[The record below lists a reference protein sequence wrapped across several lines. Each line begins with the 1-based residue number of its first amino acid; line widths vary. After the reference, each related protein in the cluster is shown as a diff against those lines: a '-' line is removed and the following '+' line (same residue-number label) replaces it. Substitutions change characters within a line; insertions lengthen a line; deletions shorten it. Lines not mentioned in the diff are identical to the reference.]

1 MLSVCPSREEEEE
14 EEASLPPSLSLSLS
28 SPSFSLCPVLEKRI
42 NALLTASYLKWC
54 AHLFLVFF
62 LNLFLFLFSLQV
74 MILHFSM
81 LVLRSVLSTEELS
94 VRQLLKLQRN

>member
-28 SPSFSLCPVLEKRI
+28 SPSFSLCPVLENRI

-54 AHLFLVFF
+54 A
-62 LNLFLFLFSLQV
+62 SLSC
-74 MILHFSM
+74 L
-81 LVLRSVLSTEELS
+81 
-94 VRQLLKLQRN
+94 LLKSLSFSF